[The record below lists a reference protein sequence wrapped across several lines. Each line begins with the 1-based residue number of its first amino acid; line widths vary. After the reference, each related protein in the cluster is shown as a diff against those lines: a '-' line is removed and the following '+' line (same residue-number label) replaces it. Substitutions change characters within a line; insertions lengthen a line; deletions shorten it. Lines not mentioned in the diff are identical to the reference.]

1 MAKWMYNIVMNMEFK
16 KLDNEL
22 IYEDFKKYYGAA
34 PKVSDTID
42 IYESD
47 NNVVMLK
54 FKIFENMEFVRQG
67 FSTRIGGVS
76 SGIYSTM
83 NLTYGRN
90 DEPCNVRK
98 NFDIIGE
105 TIGIS
110 PERMVYSKQTH
121 TCNILKVEECHCGM
135 GVTGEQDYDNIDGLV
150 TDKKNICLVTAY
162 ADCIPVIMADPV
174 KRVVA
179 AAHAG
184 WRGTVGNIAK
194 NVVDVMVQD
203 YGCGHRD
210 IKAFVGPGICVDC
223 YEVGTDVAKEFKAA
237 YSESELDMILK
248 LKQEHGKYKL
258 NLPMANVI
266 NLQNAGLN
274 LENINVA
281 DICTCCNPQILF
293 SHRATKGERGIMCN
307 FIAIR

>member
-1 MAKWMYNIVMNMEFK
+1 MYNIAMDIKFK

-22 IYEDFKKYYGAA
+22 IYKDFKTYYGTT

-42 IYESD
+42 ICESD
-47 NNVVMLK
+47 NNAVMLR

-83 NLTYGRN
+83 NLTYGR
-90 DEPCNVRK
+90 DDKPRNVRK

-105 TIGIS
+105 AMGIS
-110 PERMVYSKQTH
+110 PKRMVYSRQTH
-121 TCNILKVEECHCGM
+121 TCNILKADERHCGM
-135 GVTGEQDYDNIDGLV
+135 GVTREQEYDNIDALV
-150 TDKKNICLVTAY
+150 TDKKDICLVTAY

-174 KRVVA
+174 KRVIA

-184 WRGTVGNIAK
+184 WRGTAGNIAK
-194 NVVDVMVQD
+194 DVVDVMRLN
-203 YGCGHRD
+203 YGSSPCD

-223 YEVGTDVAKEFKAA
+223 YEVSADVAEEFKTI
-237 YSESELDMILK
+237 YSENELEMILK
-248 LKQEHGKYKL
+248 SKQEPGKYKL

-274 LENINVA
+274 TENINVS
-281 DICTCCNPQILF
+281 DICTCCNHEILF
-293 SHRATKGERGIMCN
+293 SHRATKGKRGIMCN
-307 FIAIR
+307 FIAIQ